1 MKETE
6 TILSVHGI
14 DKSFQ
19 GVHALRNVEFQLKR
33 GEVHALIG
41 ENGAGKSTLM
51 KILLGMHQAD
61 NGEIIYKGKTV
72 KFKNPNH
79 ALSNGISMIH
89 QEISL
94 VPTLSVSENIW
105 LGREKKFCDASIY
118 IRSKKRDAATREL
131 LQELGIDLK
140 PGSIIS
146 VLSIA
151 HMQLVEIARAVSYN
165 SDIIIMDE
173 PTSALT
179 DKEVELLY
187 TIIRNLS
194 KKGVAIVFISHKL
207 EEIFE
212 ICDTITVM
220 RDGQYICRKASS
232 EITQD
237 ELIKLIVGRELSEM
251 FPKLPAKIGEP
262 VLEVRD
268 LCGEQFENVSF
279 TVHSG
284 EILGFSGLMGAGR
297 TEVMR
302 AIFGID
308 PIQAGEVHLN
318 GKQIK
323 VRSPKGAIDHGLAM
337 VTEDRLRLGSIYALS
352 VEKNI
357 SLAYLRRITN
367 KFTIVN
373 RKKEDKD
380 CLDMIEQMEIKVASA
395 EQKINSLSGGN
406 QQKAIISRWL
416 LTKPKVLILDEPTR
430 GIDVGS
436 KSEIHRTISKLA
448 QQGIAII
455 LISSE
460 LPEVM
465 GMSDRIMVMREGK
478 LVCECSR
485 EEATQEK
492 LIAHSFGN
500 VEDK

>member
-1 MKETE
+1 MKESN
-6 TILSVHGI
+6 TILSVCGI

-19 GVHALRNVEFQLKR
+19 GVHALKNVQFELKS

-51 KILLGMHQAD
+51 KILLGIYQAD
-61 NGEIIYKGKTV
+61 KGEIIYKGKSV
-72 KFKNPNH
+72 NFKNPND
-79 ALSNGISMIH
+79 ALSNFISMIH

-105 LGREKKFCDASIY
+105 LGRERQFCDASLY
-118 IRSKKRDAATREL
+118 INSKKRDAATKSL
-131 LQELGIDLK
+131 LAELGIDLEPK
-140 PGSIIS
+140 KIVSGLS
-146 VLSIA
+146 VA
-151 HMQLVEIARAVSYN
+151 NMQLVEIARAVSYH
-165 SDIIIMDE
+165 SDVIIMDE

-179 DKEVELLY
+179 DKEVDLLY
-187 TIIRNLS
+187 KIMRDLS
-194 KKGVAIVFISHKL
+194 QKGVAIVFISHKL

-220 RDGQYICRKASS
+220 RDGEYICRKASD
-232 EITQD
+232 EITQQ
-237 ELIKLIVGRELSEM
+237 ELIKLIVGRELSDM
-251 FPKLPAKIGEP
+251 FPKLPADIGKP
-262 VLEVRD
+262 VLEIRN
-268 LCGEQFENVSF
+268 LCGERFKDVSF
-279 TVHSG
+279 KVHSG

-308 PIQAGEVHLN
+308 PVHAGEIYLN
-318 GKQIK
+318 GEQIRIK
-323 VRSPKGAIDHGLAM
+323 SPKNAIDYGLAM

-352 VEKNI
+352 VKRNL
-357 SLAYLRRITN
+357 SLAYLRKITN
-367 KFTIVN
+367 NMAIVD
-373 RKKEDKD
+373 RKEEEKD
-380 CLDMIEQMEIKVASA
+380 CLDMIKRMEIKLAST
-395 EQKINSLSGGN
+395 EQKINALSGGN
-406 QQKAIISRWL
+406 QQKVIIGRWL

-478 LVCECSR
+478 LVYECSGKD
-485 EEATQEK
+485 ATQEK

-500 VEDK
+500 ADE